1 MYSQET
7 INSIANKLGVDS
19 ILLSNLIKRRDSLYK
34 VWYRKK
40 SGGKKRCFEEPLKDL
55 KTIQKAI
62 LDKLNLTEVS
72 KCVHGGIRTKSI
84 RTNALQHKQGKYLLR
99 VDMKDAYP
107 SVTRKQIYNLFKRWG
122 ASAEEAKIY
131 TKLITFRNHL
141 PQGAP
146 TSLAFFNLLLSNLG
160 IDRVFSKIRG
170 IRYTGY
176 VDDLIFTSKKPMPKR
191 LEKEISVFLKENGFS
206 VNFKKTR
213 RYSIKNRALRITGVN
228 IIDGKPKVPPKMI
241 KKFRGIIGRAIIDS
255 SISKEQVFGAIAFV
269 IGIER
274 RIPNQLLKPLLRYLE
289 IKGIKNCPFV
299 IH

>member
-1 MYSQET
+1 
-7 INSIANKLGVDS
+7 
-19 ILLSNLIKRRDSLYK
+19 
-34 VWYRKK
+34 
-40 SGGKKRCFEEPLKDL
+40 
-55 KTIQKAI
+55 
-62 LDKLNLTEVS
+62 
-72 KCVHGGIRTKSI
+72 
-84 RTNALQHKQGKYLLR
+84 
-99 VDMKDAYP
+99 
-107 SVTRKQIYNLFKRWG
+107 
-122 ASAEEAKIY
+122 
-131 TKLITFRNHL
+131 
-141 PQGAP
+141 
-146 TSLAFFNLLLSNLG
+146 
-160 IDRVFSKIRG
+160 
-170 IRYTGY
+170 
-176 VDDLIFTSKKPMPKR
+176 MPKR